1 MDCILYT
8 QAIRSAKKANKT
20 CFIVRYVVLVMENNI
35 RIELFDFFL
44 KSYDN
49 NDYFE
54 IQSVKME
61 IIANTF
67 SE

>member
-8 QAIRSAKKANKT
+8 QAIRSARKENKT
-20 CFIVRYVVLVMENNI
+20 CFIVRYAVLVMENNI
-35 RIELFDFFL
+35 RIELFDFL